1 MSKKPRAA
9 AATAAAAMA
18 ASSADELDD
27 YMRRV
32 EIVGSLLD
40 LNGEAR
46 EIDAP
51 RLCRRARCLSVARHR
66 CVAAAAPAVTACARR
81 PVTLC
86 PRSACETASVASVT
100 WRSAGLCPLLRCY
113 LSVCLSAVCLSAV
126 CVPPACWLTAQQS
139 RCATHRSAAHEGCN
153 KNRTQRAQPFRH
165 RPAAAPDRA
174 GRVMACAPLGCPR

>member
-9 AATAAAAMA
+9 AATAAAAVA
-18 ASSADELDD
+18 ASSADERDE

-51 RLCRRARCLSVARHR
+51 RLCRWARCLSVAPQVRRSCRPGRHGLR
-66 CVAAAAPAVTACARR
+66 AAAGHALSPISLRNGQRGERDVALCRAVPAAP
-81 PVTLC
+81 L
-86 PRSACETASVASVT
+86 
-100 WRSAGLCPLLRCY
+100 